1 MESPAAVWITVGW
14 RTLSETLSLGSELF
28 AGLWLLF
35 MGLFS
40 PVESGAR
47 SGCACCPLRK
57 ALGLLGCCLW
67 MGVSNIKESGA
78 SEDKFGCPDP
88 YCHSSTSQAACVLA
102 GRNRLYA
109 HLDSLQACSLCP
121 LPLAP
126 GFKADPC
133 HYKSKLAGCWGA
145 PSPGEREHRRG
156 S

>member
-1 MESPAAVWITVGW
+1 MECPPPPHAVWITVEW

-57 ALGLLGCCLW
+57 ALGLLWCYLW

-78 SEDKFGCPDP
+78 SEDKFGCP
-88 YCHSSTSQAACVLA
+88 
-102 GRNRLYA
+102 
-109 HLDSLQACSLCP
+109 
-121 LPLAP
+121 
-126 GFKADPC
+126 
-133 HYKSKLAGCWGA
+133 
-145 PSPGEREHRRG
+145 
-156 S
+156 